1 MRRYTVKVN
10 HIGSAVNEILQ
21 YTQIDN
27 HTFCYFLIRINYK
40 AELLLDVIIL
50 VSI

>member
-1 MRRYTVKVN
+1 MRRYTVMEN
-10 HIGSAVNEILQ
+10 HIGSAVSEILQ
-21 YTQIDN
+21 YTQIYR
-27 HTFCYFLIRINYK
+27 HTFCYFLIMINYK